1 MQYKESKPEKLF
13 DICNSIFMIFLI
25 AITFYP
31 LLYVIF
37 ASFSDGTE
45 FVKVSGFLWR
55 PAGFSFLSYEEV
67 FKNRNII
74 TGYKNILFILAVG
87 LPINVV
93 LTSFAAFFMT
103 RENILFKKPIV
114 LMIIFTMFFG
124 GGLVPSFLLIKGI
137 GLYNSIW
144 AVILPGAV
152 STFNIIIMRTY
163 FYSIPSSMEES
174 ATIDGAGLFT
184 ILFRIILPLSKPV
197 VAVMILYYGV
207 GHWNSWFGAMIY
219 LSNPKLW
226 PLQLVLRDLLMKNDP
241 NNLLVNNDPNLQ
253 TISETIKYATIVVA
267 TLPIL
272 ALYPFLQK
280 YFVSG
285 IMIGAVKG

>member
-1 MQYKESKPEKLF
+1 
-13 DICNSIFMIFLI
+13 
-25 AITFYP
+25 
-31 LLYVIF
+31 LYVIF
-37 ASFSDGTE
+37 ASFSDGAA
-45 FVKVSGFLWR
+45 FVKADGFLLK
-55 PAGFSFLSYEEV
+55 PAGFSFLSYQEV
-67 FKNRNII
+67 FKNKNIV
-74 TGYKNILFILAVG
+74 TGYKNILIILALA
-87 LPINVV
+87 LPINVI

-103 RENILFKKPIV
+103 RENILFKKPIT

-124 GGLVPSFLLIKGI
+124 GGLIPSFLLVKGI

-253 TISETIKYATIVVA
+253 SISETVKYATIVVA

>member
-1 MQYKESKPEKLF
+1 MRYKKSKLENLF
-13 DICNSIFMIFLI
+13 DSCNSILMIFLI
-25 AITFYP
+25 IITFYP

-37 ASFSDGTE
+37 ASLSDGAE
-45 FVKVSGFLWR
+45 FVKADGFLLR
-55 PAGFSFLSYEEV
+55 PAGFSFLSYQEV
-67 FKNRNII
+67 FKNKNII
-74 TGYKNILFILAVG
+74 TGYKNILIILAIA
-87 LPINVV
+87 LPINVI

-103 RENILFKKPIV
+103 RENILFKKPIT

-124 GGLVPSFLLIKGI
+124 GGLIPSFLLVKGI

-253 TISETIKYATIVVA
+253 TISETVKYATIVVA